1 MTAPVRL
8 GIAGGPIV
16 MGILIG
22 ALGPRVHFISY
33 MTRSAGLMLRE
44 LGLALYLGCLGLA
57 AGGPVVDINISDFR
71 RIQTALLA
79 EEAENIALADLV
91 LLSLT
96 YI

>member
-1 MTAPVRL
+1 MQFFYPKPEISSHFFDNCLDTFNLFAL
-8 GIAGGPIV
+8 HIV
-16 MGILIG
+16 EHALQLRTGDGCIG
-22 ALGPRVHFISY
+22 V
-33 MTRSAGLMLRE
+33 
-44 LGLALYLGCLGLA
+44 
-57 AGGPVVDINISDFR
+57 PVVDINLSDFR